1 MQQQRRAPRIQPFV
15 LPCRYV
21 LGQQRIPGFLTEIG
35 TAGGRVHTELEPP
48 AVGTSVVLEARLG
61 QQATHVS
68 IPATVRWS
76 HASPRGGFLFGM
88 SFEGISAEAQKVL
101 DGVVEEFRRRAAQIR

>member
-15 LPCRYV
+15 VPCRYV

-48 AVGTSVVLEARLG
+48 AVGTNLVLEARFG
-61 QQATHVS
+61 RQATHVR
-68 IPATVRWS
+68 IPGIVRWA

-88 SFEGISAEAQKVL
+88 SFEEISPDAQKIV